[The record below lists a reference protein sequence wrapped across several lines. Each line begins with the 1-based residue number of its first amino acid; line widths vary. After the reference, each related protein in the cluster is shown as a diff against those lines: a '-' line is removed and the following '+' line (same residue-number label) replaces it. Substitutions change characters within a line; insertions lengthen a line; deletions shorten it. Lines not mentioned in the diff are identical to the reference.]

1 MRPPARGSPMRCLLG
16 SVNLFVVFRCQNSI
30 FVIIHA
36 DMRLPMVV
44 RILFPQLAGAAVDVM
59 IRQPLPEVNFL
70 LRWPQ
75 RRRVDIGCRR
85 IQWS

>member
-1 MRPPARGSPMRCLLG
+1 MRCLLG

-36 DMRLPMVV
+36 DMRLPMAV
-44 RILFPQLAGAAVDVM
+44 RILFPHLAGVAVDVM
-59 IRQPLPEVNFL
+59 IRQPLREVIFL

-75 RRRVDIGCRR
+75 RLQVDIRCHRMQR
-85 IQWS
+85 S